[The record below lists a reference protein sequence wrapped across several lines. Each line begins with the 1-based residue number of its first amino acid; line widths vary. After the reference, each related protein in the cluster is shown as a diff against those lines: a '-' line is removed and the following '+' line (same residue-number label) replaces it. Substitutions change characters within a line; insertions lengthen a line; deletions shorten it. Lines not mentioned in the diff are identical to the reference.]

1 MAVHKLHPRKT
12 AVLALAFSADTSR
25 HEPAE
30 DHEIAFWCMPICIR
44 LRFAF
49 PTMAKKSDPQ
59 AGDFYVIRDLRIE
72 QCWGCE
78 FEVWEIYL
86 SLLFSSSP
94 SKPGVVFFHS
104 LGKYACQ
111 LLFLCSLFIYIQTR
125 QNKLCKLEGMAPKPH
140 GLSLFC
146 LLCIHFAPFQVVA
159 QVHGRIPGSRAVI
172 CRVLEA

>member
-12 AVLALAFSADTSR
+12 AVLALAFCVDTSR

-49 PTMAKKSDPQ
+49 PTMEKKSDPQ
-59 AGDFYVIRDLRIE
+59 AGDFYVIRDLRME

-94 SKPGVVFFHS
+94 SKPGVLFFHS
-104 LGKYACQ
+104 LGKYTCQ
-111 LLFLCSLFIYIQTR
+111 LLFHCFIYIYIQTG
-125 QNKLCKLEGMAPKPH
+125 QKKLCKLEGMTPKPH
-140 GLSLFC
+140 GLSVCFVCCAFTLP
-146 LLCIHFAPFQVVA
+146 PFKWWLRCMEEFLAAGQWSV
-159 QVHGRIPGSRAVI
+159 GY
-172 CRVLEA
+172 